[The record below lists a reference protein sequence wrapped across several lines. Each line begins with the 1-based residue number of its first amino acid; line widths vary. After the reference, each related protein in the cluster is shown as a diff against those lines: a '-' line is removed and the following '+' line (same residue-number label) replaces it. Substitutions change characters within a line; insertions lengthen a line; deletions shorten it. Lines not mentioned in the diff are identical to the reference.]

1 MPNWSNNAVTI
12 TGDIADLEGLA
23 SKPFNFESVMPTPE
37 ELKVEGWY
45 DWRCRNWG
53 TKWDI
58 EEDVHPVVVNGAI
71 EMSFATAWC
80 PPTDL
85 FVHLVKQRPSLK
97 VVIVYETE
105 DPCYGYVVI
114 DKDEIRDVVIQSGC
128 RMMRHTDAQFAD
140 LVKEHP
146 QMESMVEW
154 WKDERDEEE
163 EDEEPW
169 DLDEKDQWNS
179 PFEAPELRM
188 SLDRWLLKTQI
199 QHDEMD
205 RMIRESS
212 AEWKATAAAQKALA
226 EANAALEASIEA
238 HKNLP
243 ATHPFFT

>member
-1 MPNWSNNAVTI
+1 
-12 TGDIADLEGLA
+12 
-23 SKPFNFESVMPTPE
+23 
-37 ELKVEGWY
+37 VE
-45 DWRCRNWG
+45 
-53 TKWDI
+53 
-58 EEDVHPVVVNGAI
+58 
-71 EMSFATAWC
+71 
-80 PPTDL
+80 
-85 FVHLVKQRPSLK
+85 
-97 VVIVYETE
+97 
-105 DPCYGYVVI
+105 I
-114 DKDEIRDVVIQSGC
+114 DKDAIRDVAIQSGC
-128 RMMRHTDAQFAD
+128 RMIRHTDAQFAD

-146 QMESMVEW
+146 QMESMVEQW
-154 WKDERDEEE
+154 TDERDAED
-163 EDEEPW
+163 DEEPW

-212 AEWKATAAAQKALA
+212 AEWRATAALE